1 MASDNL
7 SVDRLEE
14 HERDQSLYSAMR
26 FQGISLILAVVI
38 LALLFYF
45 FNQSSLFSIPSS
57 VEGLPIVAFFILG
70 LAVGMSQC
78 MWKAFPYLIP
88 AIAIDAKESLDNSNS
103 TNQQAVLLASL
114 AFSLGRLLI
123 YFLYSLSI
131 LVLGSVFLA
140 FVMDPEDS
148 KLLLGMSYGLAGL
161 IAFLYSTKR
170 MIHLSHGSCTDE
182 CLTTVKY
189 SQYEAPFAL
198 GAMSSLVPCFPMM
211 LVLWISFWGFVSSNN
226 FLIPILVPMAF
237 GLGSLIPI
245 SAIAIAIFSGRDL
258 LALGIGPR
266 GIKAFQILSVVITLA
281 VSIFLM
287 ASFLLFIID

>member
-1 MASDNL
+1 MASDNP

-14 HERDQSLYSAMR
+14 HEQESLYSAIR
-26 FQGISLILAVVI
+26 FQGISLILAVII

-45 FNQSSLFSIPSS
+45 FGQSSLFSIPSS

-78 MWKAFPYLIP
+78 IWKAFPYLIP
-88 AIAIDAKESLDNSNS
+88 VISIDVKDSLDNPNS
-103 TNQQAVLLASL
+103 MNQQAVLLASL
-114 AFSLGRLLI
+114 AFSLGRLLV
-123 YFLYSLSI
+123 YLLYSISI

-161 IAFLYSTKR
+161 IAFLYATR
-170 MIHLSHGSCTDE
+170 RLIHLSHGSCTDE
-182 CLTTVKY
+182 CLTTNKY
-189 SQYEAPFAL
+189 SRYEAPFAL

-211 LVLWISFWGFVSSNN
+211 LVLWISFWGFISSDN

-245 SAIAIAIFSGRDL
+245 SAIAIAIFSGRDM

-266 GIKAFQILSVVITLA
+266 GIKAFQILSVVITLS

-287 ASFLLFIID
+287 ASFWLFIIN